1 MPACLSRPSRI
12 DGARHAAAV
21 IELIVTRLRHTGP
34 DVRIIVSG
42 DSDLARQRLNRWCGR
57 AGFGYVIGIARHA
70 RRQGRLAA
78 WEAALKVA
86 YLRDGTRAA
95 HDPRQAAQVRRS
107 DSVYTRRVRV
117 LLASHH
123 PVRDADLTAVRALV
137 PCPGRLRSR
146 HVDASGG
153 ACHSPECPTPAQPH
167 SARAPRSMP
176 HRFPPF
182 RNGRKKDP
190 GSGSARPAGQR
201 PSSRSRAK
209 KKAAREAALGGAPA
223 AGRSKTIRMTNRRR
237 GRHAGGRKPRV
248 HSDRRDL

>member
-1 MPACLSRPSRI
+1 MSMLGMCLGTGAELSQFQGYYDHCGYLPLDVFGGQAMPACLSRPSRI

-153 ACHSPECPTPAQPH
+153 RLPFARMPNSCTASLRSGAAVHAAPIPTVQKRAQE
-167 SARAPRSMP
+167 
-176 HRFPPF
+176 
-182 RNGRKKDP
+182 
-190 GSGSARPAGQR
+190 
-201 PSSRSRAK
+201 RSR
-209 KKAAREAALGGAPA
+209 
-223 AGRSKTIRMTNRRR
+223 
-237 GRHAGGRKPRV
+237 
-248 HSDRRDL
+248 